1 MTTDRLP
8 TYTLENG
15 THLESAPSRNLHR
28 IAFERIFPR
37 LRRDYGHCIASA
49 ERRKAALVDGVLGIC
64 PEPCSPREKN
74 ERGNFPNG
82 IE

>member
-15 THLESAPSRNLHR
+15 THLESAPSRNLHQ
-28 IAFERIFPR
+28 IALARIFPR

-49 ERRKAALVDGVLGIC
+49 ERNKVVSADGVLSVC
-64 PEPCSPREKN
+64 PPLRNASAGDDDTHFRSGSE
-74 ERGNFPNG
+74 
-82 IE
+82 